1 MVRDFTFIDDISES
15 VFRCCFKEDYSS
27 RDFNLLDNNP
37 SYLSAPHR
45 IFNIG
50 NNNTSYLSAPHRI
63 FNIGNNNPIKLN
75 YFVSLLEK
83 YFDKKA
89 NINLKP
95 MQLGDVKNTC
105 ADSSLLY
112 EWIGFKPS
120 ITIEEGTNKFVK
132 LVFKI
137 LW

>member
-50 NNNTSYLSAPHRI
+50 NNN
-63 FNIGNNNPIKLN
+63 PIKLN

-89 NINLKP
+89 NINLKLI
-95 MQLGDVKNTC
+95 QLGDVKNTC